1 MAGLEEK
8 SELLF
13 EEIMR
18 LSVRAERFKEE
29 VVEQGFLIKEHG
41 EGLEDMEQS
50 FHEAEASFHLE
61 LNGGVLGS
69 PVARGGSLR
78 KDFVLEL

>member
-18 LSVRAERFKEE
+18 LSVRAEKLREE
-29 VVEQGFLIKEHG
+29 VTEQGFLVKEHG
-41 EGLEDMEQS
+41 DALEGMEES
-50 FHEAEASFHLE
+50 FHEAEASFHSE
-61 LNGGVLGS
+61 FSGGVLGS
-69 PVARGGSLR
+69 PIA
-78 KDFVLEL
+78 